1 MRASFLHSF
10 IHSVHTHALPPALIP
25 RFATH
30 EGLGKATAELLVE
43 VGYHVILTARN
54 EAEVSSSGGGGGGG
68 ESSLPL
74 LYTQANPLSKFHIH
88 TH

>member
-1 MRASFLHSF
+1 MRASFLPSF

-54 EAEVSSSGGGGGGG
+54 EAEVSSSGGGGG

-74 LYTQANPLSKFHIH
+74 LYTQANPPSEFHIH